1 MTRKKWLLIGAAILG
16 LSGIVGASI
25 NPMAQTYIAP
35 MVKEQVN
42 NVINGSIDYD
52 SLRINWNGDV
62 VLTDVTIKDRDGH
75 LVGTAQEVAVGVKLS
90 SLPKI
95 VGGNTSGATAISS
108 VIVEAPDFHIW
119 QLADGSWSITKLV
132 KPSDPNKSGTFDGSV
147 TVNDGRVALRTKDGI
162 KRNVE
167 NLDGTMALD
176 MSGMSKV
183 PLLLM

>member
-35 MVKEQVN
+35 IVKEQLN

-62 VLTDVTIKDRDGH
+62 VLTDVTIKDRDRH

-90 SLPKI
+90 SLPNK
-95 VGGNTSGATAISS
+95 NFISLPFALMS
-108 VIVEAPDFHIW
+108 FSTI
-119 QLADGSWSITKLV
+119 L
-132 KPSDPNKSGTFDGSV
+132 KPFFRAK
-147 TVNDGRVALRTKDGI
+147 A
-162 KRNVE
+162 
-167 NLDGTMALD
+167 
-176 MSGMSKV
+176 
-183 PLLLM
+183 

>member
-25 NPMAQTYIAP
+25 NPMAQIYIAP

-62 VLTDVTIKDRDGH
+62 VLTDVIIKDRDGH

-147 TVNDGRVALRTKDGI
+147 RSATY
-162 KRNVE
+162 
-167 NLDGTMALD
+167 
-176 MSGMSKV
+176 
-183 PLLLM
+183 